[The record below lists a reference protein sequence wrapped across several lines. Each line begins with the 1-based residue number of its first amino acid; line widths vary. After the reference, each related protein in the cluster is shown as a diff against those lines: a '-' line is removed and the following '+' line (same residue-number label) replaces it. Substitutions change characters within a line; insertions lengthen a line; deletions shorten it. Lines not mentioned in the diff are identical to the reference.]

1 MRSHAVTP
9 TSQLYGALIAAH
21 LRQVPTPSQH
31 HPPGQH
37 HTPSQHHHPSQHH
50 TPSQRHAPHLR
61 QGSLSRAL
69 GVCTHAMSAGAPP

>member
-21 LRQVPTPSQH
+21 LRQVPT
-31 HPPGQH
+31 
-37 HTPSQHHHPSQHH
+37 PSQHH